1 LKATNHSHATIKCPK
16 CSGAG
21 RLEITIPY
29 VLTLRALKSLGGQP
43 TIAEVHKAT
52 NERGVSPYATVQRV
66 RRVYQSWHELQ
77 QHRTARGSARRGADS

>member
-1 LKATNHSHATIKCPK
+1 MKANHNHATIKCPK

-66 RRVYQSWHELQ
+66 RRMADFGLVKLLKDTRPMRVELV
-77 QHRTARGSARRGADS
+77 G